1 MKHLG
6 LVWFVVL
13 VAVFLSL
20 GGCASSDERDG
31 PISYAD
37 PAADIHMFPNK
48 PMPQRT
54 KQDPN
59 YPFFYKQCK
68 LARRDEHL
76 SRTEYTCDFV
86 Q

>member
-1 MKHLG
+1 MGHDGHVLG
-6 LVWFVVL
+6 GPAVSLLMVPERRLV
-13 VAVFLSL
+13 VAVM
-20 GGCASSDERDG
+20 AN
-31 PISYAD
+31 ISYAD